1 MNVEEAVQEAV
12 EDVVQDVPFIE
23 EEEEDI

>member
-1 MNVEEAVQEAV
+1 MNVEEAVQKAV

-23 EEEEDI
+23 EEEEGV